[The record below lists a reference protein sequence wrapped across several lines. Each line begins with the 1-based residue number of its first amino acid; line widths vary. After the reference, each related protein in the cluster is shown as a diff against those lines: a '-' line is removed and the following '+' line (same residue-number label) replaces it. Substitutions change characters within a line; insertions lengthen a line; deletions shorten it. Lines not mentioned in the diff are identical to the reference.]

1 MKLNWKLRYIAVCF
15 WSHCSVVLMFPRSVT
30 CGCLE
35 LPSNPLLF
43 PRNLGLS
50 EQAAG
55 ELAICRSRTQWFIVT
70 INSTF
75 SCFNKETMYSVYW
88 FMHTK
93 WFLSLKGEN
102 TYSPE
107 ILKYLLCQL
116 EALFA
121 LVCNFFFSMQDIT
134 KQSGKCSFDKSLS
147 YSMYPLCK
155 GFPEKVFVGGK
166 PLIPPLAIF
175 WLISFEVY
183 ESIYVWSCSFNV
195 KIRVVYLWRK

>member
-1 MKLNWKLRYIAVCF
+1 MNLNWKLQYMALCF
-15 WSHCSVVLMFPRSVT
+15 CRHCSVVLMFPQSVT

-50 EQAAG
+50 ERAAG
-55 ELAICRSRTQWFIVT
+55 ELAICRSRRQWFIVT

-93 WFLSLKGEN
+93 WFPSLKGGY

-107 ILKYLLCQL
+107 ILKYVLCQF

-121 LVCNFFFSMQDIT
+121 LVCNFFSLFKVQLNSLANVLLT
-134 KQSGKCSFDKSLS
+134 KVYHIHC
-147 YSMYPLCK
+147 
-155 GFPEKVFVGGK
+155 
-166 PLIPPLAIF
+166 IPCARYF
-175 WLISFEVY
+175 QRRWL
-183 ESIYVWSCSFNV
+183 W
-195 KIRVVYLWRK
+195 VVNL